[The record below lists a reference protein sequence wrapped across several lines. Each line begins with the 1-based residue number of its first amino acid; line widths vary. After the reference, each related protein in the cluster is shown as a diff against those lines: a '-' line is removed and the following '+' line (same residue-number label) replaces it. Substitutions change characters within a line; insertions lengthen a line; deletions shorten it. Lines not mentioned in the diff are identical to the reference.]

1 MSNLKD
7 LFISQSFFGII
18 NLENSTQPITSQS
31 GDIQLQDGI
40 GTNLG
45 IFINASTKDV
55 TISNKLN
62 VDDTVDIDGDLDV
75 TGDIY
80 VNGAWIHTGSIDVKG
95 NVTVDGNVS
104 ANIATFDT
112 VNTRLLHVTEE
123 SASVIFSSG
132 SNILGDENTDIQT
145 LNGEVYIPFKEF
157 LKGNPL
163 DTDTR
168 INQKQNSGSFNAYTQ
183 STDIRLNNIES
194 FTSSQENI
202 NSGYNSFTES
212 VDNKFTTL
220 QSYTA
225 SVDNSLTSLNAFT
238 SSQISINS
246 GYNSFTQSADGR
258 LTNIELTTAS
268 LDNSVTL
275 INAFTQ
281 SANTRITALENFST
295 SLDDTFVSEAE
306 FDVYTSSIQV
316 QQQVQD
322 IRLTSLET
330 FTGSL
335 SFDFVETSKFNTY
348 TASVDSSLSNINSFT
363 ASQQIH
369 NSAVNTFTESIQ
381 SEVDALVA
389 ATSSYARLDIDNSF
403 SGNQTIDG
411 YVNGNVE
418 AITIASQTASIDCST
433 GNFFTVTLPQGVDT
447 HFAAT
452 NINAGQTI
460 SLKVLTNTNTTASI
474 DSNSIRMLGGAGY
487 SPSQA
492 NTADILTFVTFDSSY
507 LYGVTGQFFS

>member
-75 TGDIY
+75 VGNIY
-80 VNGAWIHTGSIDVKG
+80 LSGSWIHTGSIDVKG
-95 NVTVDGNVS
+95 DVTVDGNVS

-132 SNILGDENTDIQT
+132 SNILGDENTDTQT
-145 LNGEVYIPFKEF
+145 LNGSVYIPFKEF
-157 LKGNPL
+157 LKGNVL

-225 SVDNSLTSLNAFT
+225 SVDNSLSSLNAFT

-275 INAFTQ
+275 INAFT
-281 SANTRITALENFST
+281 SST
-295 SLDDTFVSEAE
+295 N
-306 FDVYTSSIQV
+306 Q
-316 QQQVQD
+316 
-322 IRLTSLET
+322 RLTSIEA
-330 FTGSL
+330 FTSSL
-335 SFDFVETSKFNTY
+335 SFDFVEKTEFNTY
-348 TASVDSSLSNINSFT
+348 TASVDSSLSSINSFT
-363 ASQQIH
+363 ASADVSITALNVYTASQDVHNSSINNFTASQQSH
-369 NSAVNTFTESIQ
+369 NSAVNTFTASAQ
-381 SEVDALVA
+381 SEIDNLVA
-389 ATSSYARLDIDNSF
+389 ATGSYARTDIGNTFNGTQVF
-403 SGNQTIDG
+403 SGSVGGD
-411 YVNGNVE
+411 VHS
-418 AITIASQTASIDCST
+418 ITVASQTASIDCSQ
-433 GNFFTVTLPQGVDT
+433 GNFFTLEQATGTNYLLK
-447 HFAAT
+447 AT
-452 NINAGQTI
+452 NIAAGKTITLRVNKTNPAGTI
-460 SLKVLTNTNTTASI
+460 SIDTGSI
-474 DSNSIRMLGGAGY
+474 KF
-487 SPSQA
+487 PSGFSYEITPGDNKQ
-492 NTADILTFVTFDSSY
+492 DVVTFVSFDNSS
-507 LYGVTGQFFS
+507 LYAVASKNFV

>member
-75 TGDIY
+75 TGNIY
-80 VNGAWIHTGSIDVKG
+80 LSGSWIHTGSIDVKG
-95 NVTVDGNVS
+95 DVTVDGNVS

-132 SNILGDENTDIQT
+132 SNILGDENTDTQT
-145 LNGEVYIPFKEF
+145 LNGSVYIPFKEF
-157 LKGNPL
+157 LKGNVL

-225 SVDNSLTSLNAFT
+225 SVDNSLSSLNAFT

-275 INAFTQ
+275 INAFT
-281 SANTRITALENFST
+281 SST
-295 SLDDTFVSEAE
+295 N
-306 FDVYTSSIQV
+306 Q
-316 QQQVQD
+316 
-322 IRLTSLET
+322 RLTSIEA
-330 FTGSL
+330 FTSSL
-335 SFDFVETSKFNTY
+335 SFDFVEKTEFNTY
-348 TASVDSSLSNINSFT
+348 TASVDSSLSSINSFT
-363 ASQQIH
+363 ASADVSITALNLYTASQDVHNSAINNFTASQQSH
-369 NSAVNTFTESIQ
+369 NSAVNTFTASAQ
-381 SEVDALVA
+381 SEIDNLVA
-389 ATSSYARLDIDNSF
+389 ATGSYARTDIGNTFNGTQVF
-403 SGNQTIDG
+403 SGSVGGD
-411 YVNGNVE
+411 VHS
-418 AITIASQTASIDCST
+418 ITVASQTASIDCSQ
-433 GNFFTVTLPQGVDT
+433 GNFFTLEQATGTNYLLK
-447 HFAAT
+447 AT
-452 NINAGQTI
+452 NIAAGKTITLRVNKTNPAGTI
-460 SLKVLTNTNTTASI
+460 SIDTGSI
-474 DSNSIRMLGGAGY
+474 KF
-487 SPSQA
+487 PSGFSYEITPGDNKQ
-492 NTADILTFVTFDSSY
+492 DVVTFVSFDNSS
-507 LYGVTGQFFS
+507 LYAVASKNFV

>member
-212 VDNKFTTL
+212 VDNKFTAL

-275 INAFTQ
+275 INAFTS
-281 SANTRITALENFST
+281 SAN
-295 SLDDTFVSEAE
+295 
-306 FDVYTSSIQV
+306 Q
-316 QQQVQD
+316 
-322 IRLTSLET
+322 RLTSLET

-335 SFDFVETSKFNTY
+335 VNDFVSNTKFNTY
-348 TASVDSSLSNINSFT
+348 TASVESSLTNINSFTASTDSSLNNLNNYTASQDVHNSAINNFT

-389 ATSSYARLDIDNSF
+389 ATGSYARTDIGNTF
-403 SGNQTIDG
+403 NGNQTISG
-411 YVNGNVE
+411 SVYGNIE
-418 AITIASQTASIDCST
+418 TLTITSNTASVDCSI
-433 GNFFTVTLPQGVDT
+433 GNFFQLSLP
-447 HFAAT
+447 AT
-452 NINAGQTI
+452 ETRLEASNIQNGQTI
-460 SLKVLTNTNTTASI
+460 SIKVTNETTASAVVVS
-474 DSNSIRMLGGAGY
+474 DDFKF
-487 SPSQA
+487 A
-492 NTADILTFVTFDSSY
+492 NKIPYLPTTATGSEDILTFVT
-507 LYGVTGQFFS
+507 YGSTLFGTTTYNLG

>member
-75 TGDIY
+75 VGNIY
-80 VNGAWIHTGSIDVKG
+80 LSGSWIHTGSIDVKG
-95 NVTVDGNVS
+95 DVTVDGNVS

-132 SNILGDENTDIQT
+132 SNILGDENTDTQT
-145 LNGEVYIPFKEF
+145 LNGSVYIPFKEF
-157 LKGNPL
+157 LKGNVL

-225 SVDNSLTSLNAFT
+225 SVDNSLSSLNAFT

-275 INAFTQ
+275 INAFT
-281 SANTRITALENFST
+281 SST
-295 SLDDTFVSEAE
+295 N
-306 FDVYTSSIQV
+306 Q
-316 QQQVQD
+316 
-322 IRLTSLET
+322 RLTSIEA
-330 FTGSL
+330 FTSSL
-335 SFDFVETSKFNTY
+335 SFDFVEKTEFNTY
-348 TASVDSSLSNINSFT
+348 TASVDSSLSSINSFT
-363 ASQQIH
+363 ASADVSITALNVYTASQDVHNSAINNFTASQQSH
-369 NSAVNTFTESIQ
+369 NSAVNTFTASAQ
-381 SEVDALVA
+381 SEIDNLVA
-389 ATSSYARLDIDNSF
+389 ATGSYARTDIGNTFNGTQVF
-403 SGNQTIDG
+403 SGSVGGD
-411 YVNGNVE
+411 VHS
-418 AITIASQTASIDCST
+418 ITVASQTASIDCSL
-433 GNFFTVTLPQGVDT
+433 GNFFTLEQATGTNYLLK
-447 HFAAT
+447 AT
-452 NINAGQTI
+452 NIAAGKTITLRVNKTNPAGTI
-460 SLKVLTNTNTTASI
+460 SIDTGSI
-474 DSNSIRMLGGAGY
+474 KF
-487 SPSQA
+487 PSGFSYEITPGDNKQ
-492 NTADILTFVTFDSSY
+492 DVVTFVSFDNSS
-507 LYGVTGQFFS
+507 LYAVASKNFV

>member
-75 TGDIY
+75 VGNIY
-80 VNGAWIHTGSIDVKG
+80 LSGSWIHTGSIDVKG
-95 NVTVDGNVS
+95 DVTVDGNVS

-132 SNILGDENTDIQT
+132 SNILGDENTDTQT
-145 LNGEVYIPFKEF
+145 LNGSVYIPFKEF
-157 LKGNPL
+157 LKGNVL

-183 STDIRLNNIES
+183 STDSRLNNIES

-225 SVDNSLTSLNAFT
+225 SVDSSLSSLNAFT
-238 SSQISINS
+238 SSQLVINS
-246 GYNSFTQSADGR
+246 GYNS
-258 LTNIELTTAS
+258 
-268 LDNSVTL
+268 
-275 INAFTQ
+275 FTQ

-295 SLDDTFVSEAE
+295 SLDNTFVSEAE
-306 FDVYTSSIQV
+306 FDVYTSSIEV
-316 QQQVQD
+316 EQQVQD

-335 SFDFVETSKFNTY
+335 SFDFVDTSKFNTY
-348 TASVDSSLSNINSFT
+348 TASVDSSLSSINSFT
-363 ASQQIH
+363 ASADVSITALNVYTASQDVHNSAINNFTASQQSH
-369 NSAVNTFTESIQ
+369 NSAVNTFTESVQ

-418 AITIASQTASIDCST
+418 AITITSQTASIDCST

-447 HFAAT
+447 HFTAD
-452 NINAGQTI
+452 NINAGQTV

-474 DSNSIRMLGGAGY
+474 DVNSIRMLAGAGY
-487 SPSQA
+487 TPTQA
-492 NTADILTFVTFDSSY
+492 NSIDILTFSSFDTSF
-507 LYGVTGQFFS
+507 LYGVTGKFFS